1 MKIFYIVFLFT
12 LYSCFGRNDQ
22 QFIELSKIE
31 ISTIEIVEIKKN
43 LYDTIA
49 VRLTSEEIQ
58 KFVNT
63 VNKSKSSE
71 MRKAIPKYWVFLKNS
86 QDSILIYKIL
96 DSYIGKNDRYI
107 KTNDAMYFH
116 NIYKK
121 GKKTTSTISI

>member
-31 ISTIEIVEIKKN
+31 IFEIKKN

-86 QDSILIYKIL
+86 QDSILIYKI
-96 DSYIGKNDRYI
+96 
-107 KTNDAMYFH
+107 
-116 NIYKK
+116 YKK